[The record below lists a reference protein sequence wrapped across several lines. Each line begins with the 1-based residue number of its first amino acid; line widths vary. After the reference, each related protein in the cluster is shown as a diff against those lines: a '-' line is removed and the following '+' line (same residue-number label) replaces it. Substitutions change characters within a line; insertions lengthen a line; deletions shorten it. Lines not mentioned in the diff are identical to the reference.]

1 MLLVITGYPVVI
13 IVGFFANDQKQF
25 PLNSSGRHRE
35 LFSIAPT
42 MLGPSSR
49 RLEQTRSF
57 QMFSSHHI
65 AAATSLVGARS
76 TKRGQKGRDD
86 GDDGIGEGGAAMR
99 RRRLGGSSSSCLVV
113 ISRLGYGLIC
123 IVLSPSLSRSPLS
136 WMMAEEF
143 SLDLGPFDNNRVSS
157 CFTFLPSK
165 QLCR

>member
-1 MLLVITGYPVVI
+1 MLVVITGYPVVI

-57 QMFSSHHI
+57 QMFSSHHTAD
-65 AAATSLVGARS
+65 AAASSQLAGVRS

-86 GDDGIGEGGAAMR
+86 DIGEGGAAMR

-123 IVLSPSLSRSPLS
+123 IVLSPSRSL
-136 WMMAEEF
+136 AVA
-143 SLDLGPFDNNRVSS
+143 GRVG
-157 CFTFLPSK
+157 
-165 QLCR
+165 

>member
-1 MLLVITGYPVVI
+1 LLVVITGYPVVI

-35 LFSIAPT
+35 LFSIAGT

-57 QMFSSHHI
+57 QMFSSHHTAD
-65 AAATSLVGARS
+65 AAASSQLAGVRS

-86 GDDGIGEGGAAMR
+86 DIGEGGAAMRRR

-123 IVLSPSLSRSPLS
+123 IVLSPSRSL
-136 WMMAEEF
+136 AVA
-143 SLDLGPFDNNRVSS
+143 GRVG
-157 CFTFLPSK
+157 
-165 QLCR
+165 